1 MEITWNEAMEDIKSL
16 KQLQPVKEA
25 FLATVGL
32 SDWEEAEKQYNYHT
46 DVTRLQQFV
55 GKDFKKIPKEFMVC
69 SMLQLFNFKRNA
81 IAYI

>member
-1 MEITWNEAMEDIKSL
+1 MENIKSL

-46 DVTRLQQFV
+46 DVTHLQQFV
-55 GKDFKKIPKEFMVC
+55 GKDFKKFPKNLWWVACYNYSTLKE
-69 SMLQLFNFKRNA
+69 MLLLIFNC
-81 IAYI
+81 II